1 MEATFWWAAGVGFVA
16 QAIDGALGMAYGVS
30 SNAMLLSAG
39 VPPAA
44 ASAAVHLAEV
54 ATTGASGLSHLAFRN
69 VDRELFDRLVWPGVL
84 GAVLGAVVLA
94 TVPVAWV
101 KVPVALYLLAMGLR
115 LVSRALWP
123 TGARRPLLR
132 GVRRLGFAGGF
143 CDSIGG
149 GGWGPIV
156 TTTLVARAVE
166 PRYAIGSVNLAE
178 FFVALA
184 SSAAFAVTIGLGHGP
199 LVAGLVLGGVL
210 AAPLAAW
217 SAKVVPQRWL
227 MAAVGLLIAGLSVR
241 SLLAA
246 LG

>member
-1 MEATFWWAAGVGFVA
+1 VGFVA
-16 QAIDGALGMAYGVS
+16 QAVDGALGMAYGVS
-30 SNAMLLSAG
+30 SNAMLLSVG

-54 ATTGASGLSHLAFRN
+54 ATTGASGLSHVAFRN
-69 VDRELFDRLVWPGVL
+69 VDRRLFDRLVWPGVL

-94 TVPVAWV
+94 KLPVAWL
-101 KVPVALYLLAMGLR
+101 KAPVAAYLLVMGLR
-115 LVSRALWP
+115 LVLRAC
-123 TGARRPLLR
+123 RPVASPRPVLR

-143 CDSIGG
+143 CDAVGG

-184 SSAAFAVTIGLGHGP
+184 ASAAFAATIGLGHWP

-217 SAKVVPQRWL
+217 SAKVVPHRWL
-227 MAAVGLLIAGLSVR
+227 MGLVGVLICGLSLR
-241 SLLAA
+241 NLGLA